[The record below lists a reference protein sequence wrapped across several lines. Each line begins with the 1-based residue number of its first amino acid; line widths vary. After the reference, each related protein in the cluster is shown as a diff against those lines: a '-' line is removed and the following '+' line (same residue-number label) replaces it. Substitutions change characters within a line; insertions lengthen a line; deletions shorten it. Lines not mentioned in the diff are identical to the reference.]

1 MVTCDSITSSHT
13 KAFLY
18 LFYFYI
24 SCTNVFPHKGDNIID
39 SISRQSCHWGKTS
52 PMEVVLDFPR
62 NQPRYPKNIN
72 YVHVLVK
79 SNTQKVDID
88 VRKGGIGEAMMKLK
102 ITAYGTQ
109 LFNYE
114 VQVYGV

>member
-1 MVTCDSITSSHT
+1 MVTFDSITSNHT
-13 KAFLY
+13 CSN
-18 LFYFYI
+18 I
-24 SCTNVFPHKGDNIID
+24 FPHVGDNIID
-39 SISRQSCHWGKTS
+39 SISRQLCHWGKTS
-52 PMEVVLDFPR
+52 LMEVVLDF
-62 NQPRYPKNIN
+62 PRYPKNIN

-79 SNTQKVDID
+79 SNTEKVDID
-88 VRKGGIGEAMMKLK
+88 VRKGGIGEATMKLK